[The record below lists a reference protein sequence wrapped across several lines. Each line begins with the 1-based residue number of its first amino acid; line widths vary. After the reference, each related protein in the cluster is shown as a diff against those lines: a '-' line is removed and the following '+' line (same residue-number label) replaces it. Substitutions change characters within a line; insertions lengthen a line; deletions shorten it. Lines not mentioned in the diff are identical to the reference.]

1 MELLDKFLI
10 KDEMKEHV
18 MNCFATGFISH
29 FEYEPPGPWGHV
41 ENYQPVCGAEGRMII
56 RNKMRKEVCGG
67 RMIGGPG

>member
-1 MELLDKFLI
+1 
-10 KDEMKEHV
+10 MKEHV

-29 FEYEPPGPWGHV
+29 FEYEPPEPWGHV
-41 ENYQPVCGAEGRMII
+41 ENYQPVSGSEGEETI